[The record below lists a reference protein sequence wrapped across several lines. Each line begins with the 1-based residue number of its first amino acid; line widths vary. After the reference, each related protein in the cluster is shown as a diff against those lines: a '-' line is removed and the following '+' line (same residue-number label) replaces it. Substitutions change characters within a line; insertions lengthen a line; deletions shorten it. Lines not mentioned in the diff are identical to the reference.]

1 MMPRVQC
8 KEKRVTDRE
17 SHLHLQDCTA
27 LFKKISVHHDATT
40 LPGCQL
46 MFAGLP
52 NGEKQTKQNKQKLL
66 GVMMLSF
73 RVTALEIK

>member
-1 MMPRVQC
+1 
-8 KEKRVTDRE
+8 
-17 SHLHLQDCTA
+17 
-27 LFKKISVHHDATT
+27 
-40 LPGCQL
+40 

-73 RVTALEIK
+73 RVTALEIE